1 MNFPR
6 QSRMRKFGDS
16 STSAA
21 MRELSS
27 SAAIVASSAPVE
39 VPIRT
44 TCSPILRPR
53 GQRFAR
59 VVEPIL
65 RRDGG
70 ESRAARAAVGG
81 EAGEKGVGA
90 KRARQGFHRRRDV
103 PSAGGEAVDIDERQR
118 RADASGGLAPNDG
131 FGLLRLHVRLLRFAL
146 TQVGVDV
153 GGQRDRTGDIGRP
166 RREGK
171 QGSRKRGQGH
181 EPDGEDDR
189 PGQPRCLA
197 VDRHPARLI
206 RGRAGLGLAPQAS
219 QWQSREIGHEVA
231 DRRSPVRRRLR
242 GGGRRGD
249 RALRAVRR

>member
-1 MNFPR
+1 MMMCANRRPSGPEMNFPR

-53 GQRFAR
+53 GHFAR

-118 RADASGGLAPNDG
+118 RADAGGGLAPNDG
-131 FGLLRLHVRLLRFAL
+131 FGLLRLHVRVLRFAL
-146 TQVGVDV
+146 PQVDV
-153 GGQRDRTGDIGRP
+153 DIRGQRDRIGDIGRP
-166 RREGK
+166 RRERK
-171 QGSRKRGQGH
+171 QRPRERGQGH
-181 EPDGEDDR
+181 EPDGQDDR
-189 PGQPRCLA
+189 PGQP
-197 VDRHPARLI
+197 
-206 RGRAGLGLAPQAS
+206 
-219 QWQSREIGHEVA
+219 
-231 DRRSPVRRRLR
+231 
-242 GGGRRGD
+242 
-249 RALRAVRR
+249 